1 MTTEVKIMRKVSTEK
16 MLHSVLRTDL
26 PAFIAKCFG
35 TVSPGIVYLPNWH
48 IRAIAH
54 QLERVRRGEIKRL
67 LITMPPRSGKSISA
81 SVAFPAFCLG
91 HDPSRR
97 IVCVSYAED
106 LAQKHARDCRAVMEA
121 PWYRE
126 LFPAT
131 RLSRTK
137 NAELDFETTARG
149 GRLSTSTG
157 GTLTGRGGSLIVI
170 DDPQKPADA
179 MSAARRASTFDW
191 FRNTL
196 SSRLDDK
203 RSDAIIVVMQ
213 RLHVDD
219 LAAHLIETGDWE
231 HLDLPAI
238 ATEPML
244 IPIGNGQVCER
255 AFDEVLHGER
265 EPREVLDEV
274 TATMG
279 RFHFNAQYQ
288 QRPVPEAGNL
298 IDLNWFQRYEVPPGP
313 EDRGRIVQSWDM
325 AVKDGEQ
332 NDFCVGITA
341 HVCGKEIHVL
351 DVFREKLDYP
361 GQRKA
366 LIKRAKQFGARVI
379 LIEKS
384 ATGSP
389 LVADLRN
396 MNTPGVP
403 TPIAVTPRG
412 SKVERLSVQTHQI
425 EAGDV
430 RLPHKAEWLD
440 AFLNEIRAFPLGR
453 HDDQVDALSQLLAW
467 VEREHRRDRT
477 VSVSGPILV
486 RGDPPQDDFGFRF

>member
-1 MTTEVKIMRKVSTEK
+1 MRKISNKK
-16 MLHSVLRTDL
+16 MLQSVLRTDL

-35 TVSPGIVYLPNWH
+35 TVTPGIVYLPNWH
-48 IRAIAH
+48 MRAIAH

-67 LITMPPRSGKSISA
+67 LITMPPRSGKSVSA
-81 SVAFPAFCLG
+81 SVAFPAFILG

-97 IVCVSYAED
+97 IVCVSYAEE
-106 LAQKHARDCRAVMEA
+106 LAQKLARDCRAVMES

-126 LFPAT
+126 LFPGT

-137 NAELDFETTARG
+137 SAELDFETTARG

-157 GTLTGRGGSLIVI
+157 GALTGRGGSLIVI

-179 MSAARRASTFDW
+179 MSEARRATTLDW

-203 RSDAIIVVMQ
+203 RSDAIVVVMQ

-219 LAAHLIETGDWE
+219 LAAHLIETGEWE
-231 HLDLPAI
+231 HLDLQAI
-238 ATEPML
+238 ASEPMS
-244 IPIGNGQVCER
+244 IPIGNGQLYER
-255 AFDEVLHGER
+255 EYDEVLHDER
-265 EPREVLDEV
+265 EPREVLDELK
-274 TATMG
+274 ANMG
-279 RFHFNAQYQ
+279 TFHFNAQYQ
-288 QRPVPEAGNL
+288 QRPVPEEGNL
-298 IDLNWFQRYEVPPGP
+298 VDLNWFPRYDVPPGP

-325 AVKDGEQ
+325 AVRDGEQ

-341 HVCGKEIHVL
+341 HVFRKEIHIL
-351 DVFREKLDYP
+351 DVFRKKLDYP
-361 GQRKA
+361 GQRKV
-366 LIKRAKQFGARVI
+366 LIKRARQFGAKVI
-379 LIEKS
+379 LIEKA

-403 TPIAVTPRG
+403 TPIPFLPRG

-430 RLPHKAEWLD
+430 RLPQKAEWLD
-440 AFLNEIRAFPLGR
+440 EFLNEIRAFPFGR

-467 VEREHRRDRT
+467 AERENRHRRST
-477 VSVSGPILV
+477 GVSMPIFF
-486 RGDPPQDDFGFRF
+486 RIDPPRDDDFGFREGI

>member
-1 MTTEVKIMRKVSTEK
+1 MRKASNEK
-16 MLHSVLRTDL
+16 MLQSVLRTDL
-26 PAFIAKCFG
+26 SAFIAKSFG
-35 TVSPGIVYLPNWH
+35 TVSPGIEYLPNWH
-48 IRAIAH
+48 MRAIAH
-54 QLERVRRGEIKRL
+54 QLERVRRGEIRRL
-67 LITMPPRSGKSISA
+67 LITMPPRSGKSVSA
-81 SVAFPAFCLG
+81 SVAFPAFILG

-97 IVCVSYAED
+97 IVCVSYAEE
-106 LAQKHARDCRAVMEA
+106 LAQKLARDCRAVMETS
-121 PWYRE
+121 WYRD
-126 LFPAT
+126 LFPGT

-137 NAELDFETTARG
+137 SAELDFETTARG

-157 GTLTGRGGSLIVI
+157 GALTGRGGSLIVI
-170 DDPQKPADA
+170 DDAQKPVDA
-179 MSAARRASTFDW
+179 MSEARRATTLDW

-203 RSDAIIVVMQ
+203 RSDAIVVVMQ

-231 HLDLPAI
+231 HLDLQAI
-238 ATEPML
+238 ATEPMS
-244 IPIGNGQVCER
+244 IPIGNGQVYER
-255 AFDEVLHGER
+255 AYDEVLHPER
-265 EPREVLDEV
+265 EPREVLDELK
-274 TATMG
+274 ATMG
-279 RFHFNAQYQ
+279 TFHFNAQYQ
-288 QRPVPEAGNL
+288 QRPVPEEGNL
-298 IDLNWFQRYEVPPGP
+298 VDIDWFPRYEEPPGP

-341 HVCGKEIHVL
+341 HVFRKDIHIL

-366 LIKRAKQFGARVI
+366 LIKRAKQFGASVT
-379 LIEKS
+379 LIENA

-396 MNTPGVP
+396 MNIPGVP

-412 SKVERLSVQTHQI
+412 SKIERLSVQTHQI

-430 RLPHKAEWLD
+430 RLPERAEWLD
-440 AFLNEIRAFPLGR
+440 EFLAEIRSFPVVR

-467 VEREHRRDRT
+467 TEREDRH
-477 VSVSGPILV
+477 SQSDGLGMPILV
-486 RGDPPQDDFGFRF
+486 RGDPPRDDFGLRY